1 MHESLGRHPCCLQM
15 FSFSFFLNANMKPIR
30 RKRNL
35 LRYYCSPLLISLL
48 PSSSCATC
56 SSFHS
61 LAFLP
66 ILLELLWR
74 TRWVVKF
81 DVALVGYLVTYIAI
95 EIVVTFLVVCLFT
108 LLDFSCLLFLYK
120 MLFHSDRSYVI
131 E

>member
-1 MHESLGRHPCCLQM
+1 M
-15 FSFSFFLNANMKPIR
+15 
-30 RKRNL
+30 
-35 LRYYCSPLLISLL
+35 
-48 PSSSCATC
+48 
-56 SSFHS
+56 
-61 LAFLP
+61 
-66 ILLELLWR
+66 
-74 TRWVVKF
+74 VKF